1 MWTGNSLAAQRIGF
15 QALISAARV
24 QSLAGNWDS
33 TSRTAEKKQNVVNW
47 LKDFAQLKTELLS
60 CGKVRGNIENKAQR
74 IKRMENTEK
83 NVKDWGIKAEFKK
96 WVLSTSIDR
105 LGILFTDVV
114 NYILTFT
121 EV

>member
-1 MWTGNSLAAQRIGF
+1 M
-15 QALISAARV
+15 
-24 QSLAGNWDS
+24 
-33 TSRTAEKKQNVVNW
+33 
-47 LKDFAQLKTELLS
+47 S